1 MNQHLK
7 DAKNLLSLADG
18 REGPEDARHATQ
30 LVIARALIS
39 IAESLDKLADTQEEA
54 FVQSGFSFG
63 HMSSRDEPEPDPRED
78 YDDGIPSPF

>member
-7 DAKNLLSLADG
+7 DARNLLNLADG

-39 IAESLDKLADTQEEA
+39 IAESLEKLVEAKEIEAERQELQQM
-54 FVQSGFSFG
+54 VNLYKI
-63 HMSSRDEPEPDPRED
+63 D
-78 YDDGIPSPF
+78 

>member
-7 DAKNLLSLADG
+7 DARNLLNLADG

-39 IAESLDKLADTQEEA
+39 IAESLDKLTDVHEEA
-54 FVQSGFSFG
+54 LVQSGFSFG
-63 HMSSRDEPEPDPRED
+63 HMSSQTER
-78 YDDGIPSPF
+78 